1 MYRNLLRLKS
11 RIDELHEE
19 IDEAKN
25 DFKQL
30 HKERGVLLK
39 ESESKKTAIDLWS
52 RRCKDLQMLKFGS
65 VIDLDELEALS
76 DRSQEADAENQLKSD
91 EQIFKSKMIRLMKEA
106 AVLQEE
112 LFAVR
117 IILVNI

>member
-1 MYRNLLRLKS
+1 LRLKS

-19 IDEAKN
+19 IDQAKN

-39 ESESKKTAIDLWS
+39 ESESKKQSIELWS
-52 RRCKDLQMLKFGS
+52 SRCKDLQMLKFGS
-65 VIDLDELEALS
+65 LIDLDELEAIS
-76 DRSQEADAENQLKSD
+76 DRSQEVEAENILKSD
-91 EQIFKSKMIRLMKEA
+91 EQIFKSKMVKLMKEA

-112 LFAVR
+112 LFAVYMKK
-117 IILVNI
+117 IF